1 MIGAPSLGSSLGRIG
16 AVVLRHW
23 YLLRG
28 SWPRVLD
35 LAYWPTVQILLWGFI
50 QTFLA
55 RETGLFAQAFGL
67 LLAATWLWDVL
78 LRSQLGYALTFF
90 EEVWSRNL
98 GHLLVSPLRPSEFLL
113 SLMLVS
119 FVRALIGLI
128 PASFV
133 AMWIFGFS
141 VYSLGFAL
149 VAFFFNLMV
158 FGWAVGFVITG
169 LVLRYGQ
176 GAESLAWALI
186 FAVAPIAGVYYPLA
200 ILPDALRM
208 LSYCLPAAYV
218 FEGMRAVM
226 IDGVF
231 RGDLI
236 LAASALNLV
245 WLSAG
250 AFVFYRFLRAA
261 QDRGTLLQIGE

>member
-1 MIGAPSLGSSLGRIG
+1 MSLRGPIGPSLGRIG
-16 AVVLRHW
+16 AIGLRHW

-35 LAYWPTVQILLWGFI
+35 LAYWPAVQILLWGYI

-55 RETGLFAQAFGL
+55 GQSGLFAQTFGL
-67 LLAATWLWDVL
+67 LIAATWLWDVL
-78 LRSQLGYALTFF
+78 LRSQLGYALSFF

-98 GHLLVSPLRPSEFLL
+98 GHLLVSPMRPSEFLL

-128 PASFV
+128 PASFL
-133 AMWIFGFS
+133 AMWVFDFS
-141 VYSLGFAL
+141 IYSLGLGL

-158 FGWAVGFVITG
+158 FGWAIGFVITG

-186 FAVAPIAGVYYPLA
+186 FAVAPIAGVYYPVSVLPGILEALA
-200 ILPDALRM
+200 
-208 LSYCLPAAYV
+208 YCLPAAYV

-226 IDGVF
+226 IEGTV
-231 RGDLI
+231 RVDLM

-245 WLSAG
+245 WLTGG
-250 AFVFYRFLRAA
+250 AVVFYRFLGAA
-261 QDRGTLLQIGE
+261 QRRGTLLQIGE